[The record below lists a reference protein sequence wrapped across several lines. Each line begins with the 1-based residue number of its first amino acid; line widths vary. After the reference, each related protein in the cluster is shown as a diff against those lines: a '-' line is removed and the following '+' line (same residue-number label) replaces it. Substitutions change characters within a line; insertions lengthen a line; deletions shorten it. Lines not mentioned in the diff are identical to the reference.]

1 MHGLLHGIKK
11 FIKQKATILKL
22 LFVFSV
28 MIFVIYEV
36 GRIFKQVDWQ
46 IVGDNLSEQSFGV
59 IFLLLVLG
67 MLAVCPM
74 LLYDFVIVKFLPGKY
89 SLGYILRSGWIVNT
103 FTNLA
108 GFGGILGATL
118 RANFYNKDAS
128 KKQVLYALSKIA
140 LFLLSGLSLFC
151 WLCLALMLTT
161 NIDTTYQNYYVWLLG
176 GGIYFP
182 ILFLVT
188 KFKGNEFFKDL
199 TIKRELTLILASVLE
214 WGFAGGFF
222 LLIGAFLGF
231 KINLL
236 AVFPLY
242 IIASVLGIISMV
254 PGGLGSF
261 DVLMLLELTSLGVS
275 NEQAVV
281 WLLFFRLFYYIV
293 PFIIGGIFFV
303 HSAGHG
309 INQKFDGI
317 PKSILQKCSHILVTA
332 FMYFSGIFMLLEA
345 AVPNFTYN
353 NQILLKIMPYTFFFL
368 DHITTIIFAFLLIG
382 MARGIESK
390 LKKAYI
396 PTLVVLAIGII
407 NTLWKAYTLSL
418 AVFLALVMLMVYFSR
433 HEMYRQRLQYSFGKL
448 VVDAAIF
455 VGTFVLYAIVGI
467 INFPAKHIPNHFKKI
482 PDFLLFPGQKLWF
495 YGLLGLLLAA
505 VILLLVL
512 KYFTQGVDPF
522 KRQTFDAKRI
532 KAVIEQYGGSEVSH
546 LAFLRDKNTYFY
558 RVDEEDKLFFMYKK
572 MADKLII
579 MGGPIGDQQYLR
591 PALEQ
596 FMQEADVYGY
606 RLVFYEISGPLT
618 MLLHEYGFDFIK
630 TGEEGYLTLA
640 DFTLTGKKRRA
651 QRALMNKFE
660 REGYVFSIENPPFSS
675 EFMEQ
680 LREVSDSWLNGQVE
694 KGFSLGFFDEFYLNQ
709 APIAIIKDE
718 QEKIVAFASLMPMKD
733 NILSIDLMRESKDAP
748 SGIMDKIFISLFE
761 YGREQGYEY
770 FDMGMA
776 PLANVGDSEFSFI
789 EERMAHFIYE
799 YGYNLYGFQGLKA
812 YKNKYVTEWQP
823 RYTAYRKPSSV
834 AITMLQL
841 VIVVNQKRHDHNRYD
856 PNLLVPDFLQK

>member
-1 MHGLLHGIKK
+1 M
-11 FIKQKATILKL
+11 
-22 LFVFSV
+22 
-28 MIFVIYEV
+28 
-36 GRIFKQVDWQ
+36 
-46 IVGDNLSEQSFGV
+46 
-59 IFLLLVLG
+59 
-67 MLAVCPM
+67 
-74 LLYDFVIVKFLPGKY
+74 
-89 SLGYILRSGWIVNT
+89 
-103 FTNLA
+103 
-108 GFGGILGATL
+108 
-118 RANFYNKDAS
+118 
-128 KKQVLYALSKIA
+128 
-140 LFLLSGLSLFC
+140 
-151 WLCLALMLTT
+151 
-161 NIDTTYQNYYVWLLG
+161 
-176 GGIYFP
+176 
-182 ILFLVT
+182 
-188 KFKGNEFFKDL
+188 
-199 TIKRELTLILASVLE
+199 
-214 WGFAGGFF
+214 
-222 LLIGAFLGF
+222 
-231 KINLL
+231 
-236 AVFPLY
+236 
-242 IIASVLGIISMV
+242 
-254 PGGLGSF
+254 
-261 DVLMLLELTSLGVS
+261 
-275 NEQAVV
+275 
-281 WLLFFRLFYYIV
+281 
-293 PFIIGGIFFV
+293 
-303 HSAGHG
+303 
-309 INQKFDGI
+309 
-317 PKSILQKCSHILVTA
+317 
-332 FMYFSGIFMLLEA
+332 
-345 AVPNFTYN
+345 
-353 NQILLKIMPYTFFFL
+353 
-368 DHITTIIFAFLLIG
+368 
-382 MARGIESK
+382 
-390 LKKAYI
+390 
-396 PTLVVLAIGII
+396 
-407 NTLWKAYTLSL
+407 
-418 AVFLALVMLMVYFSR
+418 
-433 HEMYRQRLQYSFGKL
+433 
-448 VVDAAIF
+448 
-455 VGTFVLYAIVGI
+455 
-467 INFPAKHIPNHFKKI
+467 
-482 PDFLLFPGQKLWF
+482 
-495 YGLLGLLLAA
+495 
-505 VILLLVL
+505 
-512 KYFTQGVDPF
+512 
-522 KRQTFDAKRI
+522 
-532 KAVIEQYGGSEVSH
+532 
-546 LAFLRDKNTYFY
+546 RDKNTYFY

-856 PNLLVPDFLQK
+856 PNLLVPNFLQK